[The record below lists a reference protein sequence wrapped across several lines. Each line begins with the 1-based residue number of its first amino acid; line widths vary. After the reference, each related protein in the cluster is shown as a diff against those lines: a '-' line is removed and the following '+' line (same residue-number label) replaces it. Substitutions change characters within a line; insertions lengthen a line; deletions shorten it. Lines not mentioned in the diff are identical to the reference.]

1 LLPRFADQKLHLFAT
16 ESHAM
21 YHQDHAK
28 QLSPILL
35 GHVARII
42 GFVASVVATNS
53 TQTTLI
59 SNHAASLR
67 SCSLL
72 QLKPILCASESPP
85 RLAFCSSENQN
96 DDGARSPIHLL
107 GLPLSSSPQLR
118 CLSPSAGIH
127 ACDWELPFSGRAD
140 DVMAANNYL
149 AEDIFDCSSAAGVAA
164 TEGGSLISSWWDAA
178 AAAVSSTVASAAAQ
192 PIVEG
197 NVLNFLSD

>member
-1 LLPRFADQKLHLFAT
+1 M
-16 ESHAM
+16 SH
-21 YHQDHAK
+21 QVHAK

-42 GFVASVVATNS
+42 GCVASVVATNS

-59 SNHAASLR
+59 SNQAASLR

-85 RLAFCSSENQN
+85 RRPTCSSGNHS
-96 DDGARSPIHLL
+96 DDDARSPVNYF
-107 GLPLSSSPQLR
+107 GLPLSTSPHLR
-118 CLSPSAGIH
+118 CLSPSSAIH

-140 DVMAANNYL
+140 DAMEVVNNYL

-164 TEGGSLISSWWDAA
+164 TEGGSFISSWWGAA